1 MDLLGCLDFSV
12 LIFGVNRLFSLQS
25 SKLLDFMPSML
36 HKYFRREEFVGNIFC
51 IDVNCTLIF
60 FVCLF
65 VLVFITFNS

>member
-12 LIFGVNRLFSLQS
+12 LIFGVKLSLQS
-25 SKLLDFMPSML
+25 SKLLAFMPSML

-51 IDVNCTLIF
+51 IDVNFTLMF